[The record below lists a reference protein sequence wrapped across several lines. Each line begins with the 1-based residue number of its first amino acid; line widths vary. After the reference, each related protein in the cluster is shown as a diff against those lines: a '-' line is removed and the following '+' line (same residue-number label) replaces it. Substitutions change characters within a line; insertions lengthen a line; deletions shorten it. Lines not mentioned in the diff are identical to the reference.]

1 MNAGT
6 ASAVATQALDSARN
20 ELVKQGDNTP
30 GNKVAEKVISGASQM
45 LDPVKLK
52 KNALYNIIANLLTL
66 GGGFLMFQLRKPGY
80 WLYLLGTGISVIS
93 PLAIF
98 GVTNLLGIGMTA
110 VLGFVGVL
118 FAVLYAM
125 NLRHM
130 N

>member
-1 MNAGT
+1 
-6 ASAVATQALDSARN
+6 
-20 ELVKQGDNTP
+20 
-30 GNKVAEKVISGASQM
+30 
-45 LDPVKLK
+45 VKLK